1 MNRRQA
7 ARGVREAVALA
18 YGPRA
23 APVVTARGHGE
34 VADRIVLEAQRQ
46 GVHVSQDPALL
57 AMLSKVDIDEAIDV
71 LREAQV
77 NHPGVRMTL
86 FGDGS
91 VRTVAQQID
100 AKTLRALFTRD
111 GGDAVTPF

>member
-7 ARGVREAVALA
+7 ERGVREAVALA

-57 AMLSKVDIDEAIDV
+57 AMLSKVDIDEAIPPEVYTAVAVV
-71 LREAQV
+71 LSWVYWLRDMQ
-77 NHPGVRMTL
+77 PG
-86 FGDGS
+86 DE
-91 VRTVAQQID
+91 
-100 AKTLRALFTRD
+100 KKK
-111 GGDAVTPF
+111 